1 MTPPVKIGG
10 VFQEIP
16 AFAGIIKL
24 RKSHKE
30 PGCSY
35 TEEVDGKERNYL
47 GWFYIQPLVEVQKQ
61 KQRQSQMISE
71 NLY

>member
-1 MTPPVKIGG
+1 MPPYLIEG
-10 VFQEIP
+10 VIKEIP